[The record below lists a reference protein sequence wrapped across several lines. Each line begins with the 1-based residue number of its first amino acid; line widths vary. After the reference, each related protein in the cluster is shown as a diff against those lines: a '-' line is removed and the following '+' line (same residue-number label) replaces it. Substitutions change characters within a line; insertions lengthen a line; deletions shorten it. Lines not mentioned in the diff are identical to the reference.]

1 MSEFRNYVEDTMLFE
16 SYVGEVESKEDF
28 QELISVLTECEE
40 RLDEFLKLGKIGDA
54 LKNLSDKGD
63 KKAEEVKKATKETVE
78 KGKDVVK
85 GMAKDAVDA
94 VKRDAKEVAQSHK
107 EIAVA
112 TGKKTAEL
120 AKEAKDKFVK
130 VSAQGR
136 DALKKIFKNIKDA
149 SEDQKKVLAEL
160 EPLFVKMEDRKKS
173 VSGSQGLMTL
183 AAILAMGPDGQTP
196 SYKNYTK
203 KLEMLR
209 TTPMLS
215 SFKVSVKKI

>member
-28 QELISVLTECEE
+28 QELLTVLTECEE
-40 RLDEFLKLGKIGDA
+40 RLDEFLGLGKVGSA
-54 LKNLSDKGD
+54 LKKLSDKGD
-63 KKAEEVKKATKETVE
+63 KKAEAIKKGAKETAE
-78 KGKDVVK
+78 KGVDVVK
-85 GMAKDAVDA
+85 GIAKETVGTAW
-94 VKRDAKEVAQSHK
+94 KDAKEVAQSHG

-112 TGKKTAEL
+112 AGKKTSEL

-160 EPLFVKMEDRKKS
+160 EPLFVKMEDGKKS

-215 SFKVSVKKI
+215 SFKISVKKI

>member
-28 QELISVLTECEE
+28 QELLTVLTECEE
-40 RLDEFLKLGKIGDA
+40 RLDEFLGLGKVGSA
-54 LKNLSDKGD
+54 LKKLSDKGD

-160 EPLFVKMEDRKKS
+160 EPLFLKIDDGKKS
-173 VSGSQGLMTL
+173 VSGSEGIKILS
-183 AAILAMGPDGQTP
+183 AILAMGPDGQTP
-196 SYKNYTK
+196 SYKNYIK

>member
-28 QELISVLTECEE
+28 QELLTVLTECEE
-40 RLDEFLKLGKIGDA
+40 RLDEFLGLGKVGSA
-54 LKNLSDKGD
+54 LKKLSDKGD

-85 GMAKDAVDA
+85 GITKDAA
-94 VKRDAKEVAQSHK
+94 ESIKKDAKEVAQSHK

-112 TGKKTAEL
+112 AGKKTSEL

-160 EPLFVKMEDRKKS
+160 EPLFMKIDDGKKS
-173 VSGSQGLMTL
+173 VSGSEG
-183 AAILAMGPDGQTP
+183 I
-196 SYKNYTK
+196 
-203 KLEMLR
+203 
-209 TTPMLS
+209 
-215 SFKVSVKKI
+215 KI